1 MALNIEVYEKPDKSY
16 LPKDCQRIVDILKI
30 QGYEV
35 TSDEAFVLWESY
47 SRLSSANWLT
57 MANYTDEVIFKCL
70 KRVAYFEGLDY
81 SDTEVI
87 IVTRESK

>member
-1 MALNIEVYEKPDKSY
+1 MALNIEVYERPERRE
-16 LPKDCQRIVDILKI
+16 KDCQRIVEILRI
-30 QGYEV
+30 QGYNV
-35 TSDEAFVLWESY
+35 TSDEACVLWESY